1 MRTTPSFVSR
11 LAVALVCAAVVLL
24 ASARSASA
32 QLVKSCDPTNAVAN
46 TANILCVGSSTC
58 TGTAVNFNQN
68 VDISIGANFDF
79 SKAQCPFDLGG
90 RTLTINKTLE
100 MPGDTSFMRFFNTP
114 SITIT
119 STGKLKARGDFV
131 EPNGFII
138 GGGSVTLMST
148 GPIIVQSGGALIDVI
163 GDAAGT
169 IEMDAGGANASG
181 VGISLG
187 NGTVL
192 HGNGTSSFTNGGEF
206 TDGGTVVLNAT
217 AGSIFDSAA
226 INVVGTNQGS
236 GGEVDMQAATG
247 ITVVQPIDAHG
258 GGGDGGSVDIEAGDS
273 ITLSK
278 DIDVSSTAGAGF
290 GGALCLNAGED
301 FIGLPGG
308 TPGGGITLDAANNAQ
323 LKANGSSSQTS
334 GGDGGDIALCASG
347 TILVTSNSALNA
359 IQASAGPTFDGCG
372 GFVSFDSGD
381 ANSFT
386 IGPLDGDITI
396 GAGIIANGGGGSG
409 ATNSGGDGGE
419 VDFSAGKA
427 LTINAPITLIGD
439 SGGVVCADSGSTT
452 TVNGFIDVHAA
463 VAAGFGGTVDFLSG
477 EARGGAQG
485 AMTVLQD
492 VIATAGSSNGSV
504 QTLSFTGCTLTV
516 AGTVKI
522 DGTGGTYASNISGGS
537 DIEFAS
543 VGAMQFQSGSQYIA
557 APGGKIVLTHPP
569 AVVPQK
575 AGATFNPPPIDNPKA
590 LGTTFYPNCPV
601 CGDGIRQEGE
611 VCDNGAAAEGSCCN
625 ATCTA
630 FTCPTVTVTATPLV
644 PTATRTPTPT
654 QTQTPAATNTG
665 PTPTAGPPTF
675 TAAITPTATATTTP
689 TASPT
694 STLTPTP
701 VPTTTPLP
709 NLDHYK
715 CYKAHHASGSPAF
728 VQQQLDVQDPFETKL
743 TNVIKTDSFCTAV
756 DVNGQGINDPSTNLQ
771 CYTIRPVT
779 GQATFAPRDVVT
791 KDEFGPRTL
800 TAKKAHL
807 LCVPSTRD
815 GQPSALHVDNFQCY
829 TANIP
834 SGSPTFSEQQV
845 TLTDGFESK
854 LTRVLKPDTIC
865 TAADV
870 NGAGVV
876 SPASQ
881 LHCYKIRD
889 ASGQPRFTRK
899 TITGANDL
907 ATEQLDVVKPHLLC
921 VPSTRTAAPRCGDG
935 FLDPGEQ
942 CDDGNTTSGD
952 GCSANCTLE
961 SCGNGIVDSGE
972 QCDHG
977 AANGTDDCCSSGCQ
991 LVDSDHDGICDRDD
1005 VCPADAD
1012 NDSDGDGFCVGLAFH
1027 PPKVGGG
1034 DPCSRPPGSGA
1045 WVKPKAVLTRLGGTA
1060 GDDTLSIKGAFI
1072 IPTGGPPL

>member
-1 MRTTPSFVSR
+1 MRATPSFVSR
-11 LAVALVCAAVVLL
+11 LAVALICAAVVLL

-169 IEMDAGGANASG
+169 IEMDVGGANASG

-217 AGSIFDSAA
+217 AGSILDSAA

-419 VDFSAGKA
+419 VDLSAGKA
-427 LTINAPITLIGD
+427 LTINAPLTLIGD
-439 SGGVVCADSGSTT
+439 SGGVVCADSGGTT
-452 TVNGFIDVHAA
+452 TINGVIDVHAA
-463 VAAGFGGTVDFLSG
+463 VATGFAGNVDFLSG
-477 EARGGAQG
+477 EAQGGANG
-485 AMTVLQD
+485 AMNVMKN
-492 VIATAGSSNGSV
+492 VIATAGSSTGDV
-504 QTLSFTGCTLTV
+504 ETQSFAGCTLTV

-522 DGTGGTYASNISGGS
+522 DGTGGTTVPNPAPSSTAANASPAPTATPVSGGA

-557 APGGKIVLTHPP
+557 APGGMIVLTHPP

-575 AGATFNPPPIDNPKA
+575 AGASFNPSPIDNPKP
-590 LGTTFYPNCPV
+590 LGSAVYPNCPV
-601 CGDGIRQEGE
+601 CGDGIRQDGE
-611 VCDNGAAAEGSCCN
+611 VCDKGAAADGTCCN
-625 ATCTA
+625 STCTA
-630 FTCPTVTVTATPLV
+630 FTCPTVTVTATPGLV
-644 PTATRTPTPT
+644 
-654 QTQTPAATNTG
+654 AA
-665 PTPTAGPPTF
+665 
-675 TAAITPTATATTTP
+675 
-689 TASPT
+689 
-694 STLTPTP
+694 
-701 VPTTTPLP
+701 
-709 NLDHYK
+709 
-715 CYKAHHASGSPAF
+715 
-728 VQQQLDVQDPFETKL
+728 
-743 TNVIKTDSFCTAV
+743 
-756 DVNGQGINDPSTNLQ
+756 
-771 CYTIRPVT
+771 
-779 GQATFAPRDVVT
+779 
-791 KDEFGPRTL
+791 
-800 TAKKAHL
+800 
-807 LCVPSTRD
+807 
-815 GQPSALHVDNFQCY
+815 
-829 TANIP
+829 
-834 SGSPTFSEQQV
+834 
-845 TLTDGFESK
+845 
-854 LTRVLKPDTIC
+854 
-865 TAADV
+865 
-870 NGAGVV
+870 
-876 SPASQ
+876 
-881 LHCYKIRD
+881 
-889 ASGQPRFTRK
+889 
-899 TITGANDL
+899 
-907 ATEQLDVVKPHLLC
+907 
-921 VPSTRTAAPRCGDG
+921 
-935 FLDPGEQ
+935 
-942 CDDGNTTSGD
+942 
-952 GCSANCTLE
+952 
-961 SCGNGIVDSGE
+961 
-972 QCDHG
+972 
-977 AANGTDDCCSSGCQ
+977 
-991 LVDSDHDGICDRDD
+991 
-1005 VCPADAD
+1005 
-1012 NDSDGDGFCVGLAFH
+1012 
-1027 PPKVGGG
+1027 
-1034 DPCSRPPGSGA
+1034 
-1045 WVKPKAVLTRLGGTA
+1045 
-1060 GDDTLSIKGAFI
+1060 
-1072 IPTGGPPL
+1072 